1 MRYPVRKISVIP
13 GILSYDR
20 GVLLSI
26 RNEDKLRMYLSG
38 HNATL
43 LSPSVKVST
52 DKEKV
57 IYSPLVSIFFS
68 SLSPTWAR

>member
-57 IYSPLVSIFFS
+57 
-68 SLSPTWAR
+68 